1 MAKRFLSAIIAVVLI
16 VLSTVCVYAVETEDV
31 LVSAEPDI
39 QVLGDTFTLKDDQVM
54 YTTYN
59 ISENHRWGISLRNN
73 EIGTITR
80 MFRDCV
86 DDPQIIDTV
95 KGATYNLWICDY
107 SGASGSQKVDFATT
121 GGEYV
126 KVRGKLSTFSDYFNA
141 DGSHTKGDHTY
152 YFGDVEYVDDDR
164 YSAGL
169 AIVSGGVINGVAPD
183 KDGFVEFYVCT
194 DMNASTRYFT
204 DYSYYIVGGGTG
216 GGGGTNGAS
225 IPNFKIG
232 SVDGDYG
239 VYIKDAT
246 KVQMYATKL
255 MKFDDMQKFRADV
268 DRDGI
273 VNIVDA
279 TKIQLYVAGYKY

>member
-1 MAKRFLSAIIAVVLI
+1 MKKILSLTIAVLLVLI
-16 VLSTVCVYAVETEDV
+16 STVCVFATETEDV

-39 QVLGDTFTLKDDQVM
+39 QFLGETITLKDNQVM

-59 ISENHRWGISLRNN
+59 LTEDHGWGVKLTNSDGPSI
-73 EIGTITR
+73 IR

-86 DDPQIIDTV
+86 DSPQIINTL
-95 KGATYNLWICDY
+95 KNTTYDLWTCDY
-107 SGASGSQKVDFATT
+107 SSSSGTQRINFATT
-121 GGEYV
+121 GGEYL
-126 KVRGKLSTFSDYFNA
+126 KVRVKLNAISDYFNA
-141 DGSHTKGDHTY
+141 DGSHTKNGHNY

-169 AIVSGGVINGVAPD
+169 AIVSGGIINGVAPD
-183 KDGFVEFYVCT
+183 KDGFVEFYIST

-232 SVDGDYG
+232 SVDGDHG
-239 VYIKDAT
+239 IYIKDAT

-255 MKFDDMQKFRADV
+255 MKFDEMQKFRADV

-273 VNIVDA
+273 EIGRASCRERV
-279 TKIQLYVAGYKY
+279 

>member
-1 MAKRFLSAIIAVVLI
+1 MKKLLSLTIAVLLVLM
-16 VLSTVCVYAVETEDV
+16 STVYAFATETEDV

-126 KVRGKLSTFSDYFNA
+126 KVRVKLNAISDYFNA
-141 DGSHTKGDHTY
+141 DGSHTKNGHNY

-183 KDGFVEFYVCT
+183 KDGFV
-194 DMNASTRYFT
+194 
-204 DYSYYIVGGGTG
+204 
-216 GGGGTNGAS
+216 
-225 IPNFKIG
+225 
-232 SVDGDYG
+232 
-239 VYIKDAT
+239 
-246 KVQMYATKL
+246 
-255 MKFDDMQKFRADV
+255 
-268 DRDGI
+268 
-273 VNIVDA
+273 
-279 TKIQLYVAGYKY
+279 